1 MKAKLTFLGTGTSSG
16 VPMIACDCPV
26 CTSTDPRDKRLR
38 ASVLVEYGGLTI
50 VVDAGPDFRQQML
63 RAGVTHI
70 DAILLTHDHMD
81 HIGGLDETRAF
92 NLFEA
97 KPVNIYCEEYVLN
110 SLKRM
115 YDYAFAC
122 PRYPGAPEWRMH
134 TIDASHPFRVYSNLG
149 ERRLVWESGV
159 GYRYADGG
167 GLAGVVADGA
177 AGCGVADLAAGGG
190 SGSGVAGVNRGT
202 AVDGITGGGAKIPS
216 VEVIPIQG
224 WHHKEKELSV
234 LGYRFGNIA
243 YITDFNLLEDSEFE
257 KLKGLDYITANCVKR
272 SPHHSHFSLNEALD
286 FFEKVGARES
296 YITHMSHLLPR
307 HADFAAELPPHVHP
321 AWDGLV
327 LG

>member
-110 SLKRM
+110 SLRRM

-134 TIDASHPFRVYSNLG
+134 TIDASHPFRVYSNVG

-159 GYRYADGG
+159 GYRY
-167 GLAGVVADGA
+167 GA
-177 AGCGVADLAAGGG
+177 AAD
-190 SGSGVAGVNRGT
+190 
-202 AVDGITGGGAKIPS
+202 GGAKIPS

-257 KLKGLDYITANCVKR
+257 KLKGLDHITANCVKR
-272 SPHHSHFSLNEALD
+272 SPHHSHFSLKEALD
-286 FFEKVGARES
+286 FFEKVSARES